1 MFASRTL
8 APPVFTADRTA
19 VSRPSEWAEYGW
31 HKLSATCLALQGLL
45 LGSSL
50 VLYRATGIDVRW
62 SSDVTVLVLIGAL
75 AALWAAL
82 LVIPGDS
89 TARRR
94 LADGV
99 AATVLFLLLIQITA
113 PMQYGAI
120 ALGRPFVDSWLDAS
134 DRWLGV
140 DVAAVTAWTGQ
151 YGWLVAVLNVAYNS
165 LLPQLLLPL
174 VVLAMTADRER
185 LWEYLWHLHFSLIGA
200 LACLALWP
208 TVYVFTY
215 RHFDP
220 LVAPA
225 LVQHVMSQLWSLH
238 AGTFRVVVL
247 QDMQGLIS
255 FPSFH
260 TAAAVAVTWSL
271 RRQSRWLWV
280 PVALLNVGLVSAT
293 VLLGL
298 HYATDLVG
306 TALLLA
312 ASLAIYDRAIW
323 RSGRSGDLRF
333 TDATNDER
341 RPMTTNETA

>member
-8 APPVFTADRTA
+8 APPVFAADRTS
-19 VSRPSEWAEYGW
+19 VSGPSEWGEYGW
-31 HKLSATCLALQGLL
+31 HKVSATCLALQGLL

-50 VLYRATGIDVRW
+50 VLYRATHIDVRW
-62 SSDVTVLVLIGAL
+62 SSDVAFLVLIGAL

-99 AATVLFLLLIQITA
+99 AATVLFLSLIQITA

-120 ALGRPFVDSWLDAS
+120 ALGRPFVDTWLDTA
-134 DRWLGV
+134 DRWLGI

-151 YGWLVAVLNVAYNS
+151 YRWLVAVLNVAYNS
-165 LLPQLLLPL
+165 LVPQLLLPL
-174 VVLAMTADRER
+174 VALAMTADRDR
-185 LWEYLWHLHFSLIGA
+185 LWEYLWHLHISLIGA
-200 LACLALWP
+200 LICLALWP
-208 TVYVFTY
+208 TIYVFTY
-215 RHFDP
+215 RQFDP

-238 AGTFRVVVL
+238 AGTFRVVEL

-271 RRQSRWLWV
+271 RRQTRWLWM
-280 PVALLNVGLVSAT
+280 PVALLNVGLISAT

-298 HYATDLVG
+298 HYVTDLIG
-306 TALLLA
+306 TAILLA
-312 ASLAIYDRAIW
+312 GSCWMY
-323 RSGRSGDLRF
+323 
-333 TDATNDER
+333 R
-341 RPMTTNETA
+341 RLFAN

>member
-1 MFASRTL
+1 MFVSRTL

-19 VSRPSEWAEYGW
+19 VSRRSDWAEYGW
-31 HKLSATCLALQGLL
+31 HKGSATCLALQGLL

-50 VLYRATGIDVRW
+50 VLYRATHIDVRW
-62 SSDVTVLVLIGAL
+62 SSAVAFLVLIGAL

-94 LADGV
+94 LADVV
-99 AATVLFLLLIQITA
+99 AATVLFLSLIHITA

-120 ALGRPFVDSWLDAS
+120 ALGRPFVDAWLDTA
-134 DRWLGV
+134 DGWLGI

-151 YGWLVAVLNVAYNS
+151 YSWLVAVLNVAYNS
-165 LLPQLLLPL
+165 LVPQLLLPL
-174 VVLAMTADRER
+174 VVLAMTADRDR
-185 LWEYLWHLHFSLIGA
+185 LWEYLWHLHVSLIGA
-200 LACLALWP
+200 LICLALWP
-208 TVYVFTY
+208 TIYVFTY
-215 RHFDP
+215 RQFDP

-238 AGTFRVVVL
+238 AGTFRVVEL

-271 RRQSRWLWV
+271 RRQSRWLWM

-298 HYATDLVG
+298 HYVTDLIG
-306 TALLLA
+306 TAVLLA
-312 ASLAIYDRAIW
+312 GSYW
-323 RSGRSGDLRF
+323 MY
-333 TDATNDER
+333 R
-341 RPMTTNETA
+341 RLFSAR

>member
-8 APPVFTADRTA
+8 ALPVVAADRTP
-19 VSRPSEWAEYGW
+19 VSRPSACAEYGW
-31 HKLSATCLALQGLL
+31 HKVSATCLALQGLL

-50 VLYRATGIDVRW
+50 VLYRATHIDVRW
-62 SSDVTVLVLIGAL
+62 SSDVAFLVLIGAL

-99 AATVLFLLLIQITA
+99 AATVLFLSLIHITA

-120 ALGRPFVDSWLDAS
+120 ALGRPFVDAGLDTL

-140 DVAAVTAWTGQ
+140 DVAVVTAWTGQ
-151 YGWLVAVLNVAYNS
+151 YSGLVAALNVAYNS
-165 LLPQLLLPL
+165 LVPQLLLPL
-174 VVLAMTADRER
+174 VVLPMTGDRDG
-185 LWEYLWHLHFSLIGA
+185 LWEYLWHLHVSLIGA

-215 RHFDP
+215 RQFDP
-220 LVAPA
+220 LVEPA

-238 AGTFRVVVL
+238 AGTFHVVAM

-271 RRQSRWLWV
+271 RRQSRWLWI

-298 HYATDLVG
+298 HYVTDLIG
-306 TALLLA
+306 TAVLLA
-312 ASLAIYDRAIW
+312 ASLAM
-323 RSGRSGDLRF
+323 F
-333 TDATNDER
+333 R
-341 RPMTTNETA
+341 RWFSAGARG

>member
-8 APPVFTADRTA
+8 APPVFTADRTS
-19 VSRPSEWAEYGW
+19 VSRRSEWAEYGW
-31 HKLSATCLALQGLL
+31 HKVSATCLALQGLL

-50 VLYRATGIDVRW
+50 VLYSATGIDVRW
-62 SSDVTVLVLIGAL
+62 SSNVAFLVLIGAL

-99 AATVLFLLLIQITA
+99 AATVLFLSLIQITA

-120 ALGRPFVDSWLDAS
+120 ALGRPFVDTWLDTA
-134 DRWLGV
+134 DRWLGI

-151 YGWLVAVLNVAYNS
+151 YRWLVAVLNVAYNS
-165 LLPQLLLPL
+165 LVPQLLLPL
-174 VVLAMTADRER
+174 VVLAMTADRDR
-185 LWEYLWHLHFSLIGA
+185 LWEYLWHLHISLIGA
-200 LACLALWP
+200 LICLALWP
-208 TVYVFTY
+208 KIYVFTY
-215 RHFDP
+215 RQFDP

-238 AGTFRVVVL
+238 AGTFRVVEL

-271 RRQSRWLWV
+271 RHQSRWLWI
-280 PVALLNVGLVSAT
+280 PVALLNVGLISAT

-298 HYATDLVG
+298 HYVTDLIG
-306 TALLLA
+306 TAILLA
-312 ASLAIYDRAIW
+312 GSYW
-323 RSGRSGDLRF
+323 MY
-333 TDATNDER
+333 R
-341 RPMTTNETA
+341 RLFAN